1 MKILIVVATA
11 QEIEP
16 SLEWLQG
23 HGIDTLVT
31 GVGMLS
37 TVYTLT
43 KKLQSEQYDVVI
55 NVGVG
60 GILDQNLRLG
70 EVYRI
75 TQDEVFQFGAED
87 RNRFI
92 PIEELGFGR
101 SVFSERLPNVSIHH
115 SIPIKIAQG
124 ITVNAVHGS
133 EDSIRY
139 LRQNYPDNLVES
151 MEGAAV
157 FFVAGREQLPVL
169 QFRAISNYIEPRNR
183 ETWEMGLAIRNLHAF
198 LRDFLARIA

>member
-1 MKILIVVATA
+1 MKILIVAATV

-70 EVYRI
+70 EVYRV

-101 SVFSERLPNVSIHH
+101 SVFSERLPNIFEDHG
-115 SIPIKIAQG
+115 ITIKTAQG

-169 QFRAISNYIEPRNR
+169 QFRSISNYIEPRNR

>member
-1 MKILIVVATA
+1 MKILIVAATV

-43 KKLQSEQYDVVI
+43 KKLQSEQYDVII

-70 EVYRI
+70 EVYRV

-101 SVFSERLPNVSIHH
+101 SVFSERLPNIFEDHG
-115 SIPIKIAQG
+115 ITIKTAQG

-133 EDSIRY
+133 E
-139 LRQNYPDNLVES
+139 
-151 MEGAAV
+151 
-157 FFVAGREQLPVL
+157 
-169 QFRAISNYIEPRNR
+169 
-183 ETWEMGLAIRNLHAF
+183 
-198 LRDFLARIA
+198 

>member
-101 SVFSERLPNVSIHH
+101 SVFSERLPNIFEDHG
-115 SIPIKIAQG
+115 ITIKTAQG

>member
-157 FFVAGREQLPVL
+157 FFVSGCEQLPVL

-183 ETWEMGLAIRNLHAF
+183 EAWEMGLAIRNLHTF
-198 LRDFLARIA
+198 LRDFLARIT

>member
-16 SLEWLQG
+16 SLEWLQS
-23 HGIDTLVT
+23 HDINVLIT

-37 TVYTLT
+37 TVYALT
-43 KKLQSEQYDVVI
+43 KKLQQGRYDVLI

-60 GILDQNLRLG
+60 GVLDRNSKLG

-92 PIEELGFGR
+92 PIEKLGFGR
-101 SVFSERLPNVSIHH
+101 SVFSERLPNAFEHQGIA
-115 SIPIKIAQG
+115 IKTAQG

-183 ETWEMGLAIRNLHAF
+183 ETWEMGLAIRNLHTF
-198 LRDFLARIA
+198 LRDFLARIT

>member
-16 SLEWLQG
+16 SLEWLQS

>member
-1 MKILIVVATA
+1 MKILIVAATV

-43 KKLQSEQYDVVI
+43 KKLQSEQYDVII

-70 EVYRI
+70 EVYRV

-101 SVFSERLPNVSIHH
+101 SVFSERLPNIFEDHG
-115 SIPIKIAQG
+115 ITIKTAQG

-169 QFRAISNYIEPRNR
+169 QFRSISNYIEPRNR